1 MNCPSQSLCPMPI
14 AYTRLHSQLQHNL
27 VTSRS
32 PDLHLGE
39 PPCPSLPQ
47 GRSVAGERKMG
58 DTGTSGKTLQVL
70 GQPEVLTAQHRVGIA
85 AFIHSLTHARQIGLI
100 SANSSRQWQPGV
112 LHSRGL
118 CTALGSAGTRTSIMS
133 LSLWEDTRTQ
143 AA

>member
-1 MNCPSQSLCPMPI
+1 MNHELPIPEPVPI

-47 GRSVAGERKMG
+47 GRSVAGERKKG

-70 GQPEVLTAQHRVGIA
+70 GQPEVLTAQHSVGLLPL
-85 AFIHSLTHARQIGLI
+85 FTHLLMHS
-100 SANSSRQWQPGV
+100 
-112 LHSRGL
+112 
-118 CTALGSAGTRTSIMS
+118 
-133 LSLWEDTRTQ
+133 E
-143 AA
+143 